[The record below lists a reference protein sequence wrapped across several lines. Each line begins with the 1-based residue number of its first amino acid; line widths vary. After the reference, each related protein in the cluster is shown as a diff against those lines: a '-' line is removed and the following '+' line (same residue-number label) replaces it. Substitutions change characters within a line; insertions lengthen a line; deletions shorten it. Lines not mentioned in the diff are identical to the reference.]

1 MTAETTTVPMGAA
14 YRDPSRP
21 IDHRVDDLLDRMT
34 LREKVAQLGSAWVF
48 EILSGDIVAAGRI
61 MELFPD
67 GLGQVTRVSGASGY
81 TPEVAARVTNQIQR
95 QLVEE
100 TRLGIPAMVHEEIC
114 SGMMGRGF
122 TVFPQAIGVA
132 STFDPALNEAIAD
145 VIREQMRSVG
155 SHQGLSPVLDVC
167 RDPRWGRTEETY
179 GEDPYLV
186 ARMGGAFV
194 TGLQGPDLSDGV
206 VATAKHFVGY
216 GASEGGMNWAPVH
229 VGDRELREV
238 FLHPF
243 EAAVKEQ
250 GLRSVMNAYHEL
262 DGVPCAANG
271 ELMNGVLRD
280 EWGFEGT
287 VVSDYFSINQL
298 DVYHG
303 VASGK
308 PEAAAMG
315 LGAGID
321 VELPSTDCFGDA
333 ILEALRDGLVDPSAI
348 DAAVRR
354 TLELKFE
361 LGLFENPYVDEGAA
375 GPAVDTDGHR
385 NLASVV
391 ASRSLVLLK
400 NDGVLPV
407 DASVGTI
414 AVIGPNADVARN
426 LYGDYSY
433 PAHIESLREMHR
445 SSNVFGIPIP
455 DDLDITETELS
466 SPSVLEAL
474 RSRFGGAVRFARGC
488 EVNDDDRSGF
498 AEAVDLAALADVV
511 ILVVGDKAGLTD
523 DCTSGE
529 SRDRSSLDLPGVQE
543 ELARLVL
550 ETGTPVVTVMVVG
563 RPCGSESL
571 HERSSA
577 VLVAWLPGQEGADAI
592 AHAIAGAVNP
602 GGKLPMSFPR
612 SVGQLPVF
620 YGHKVSGG
628 RSHWKGDYVDG
639 PTSPLY
645 PFGYGLSFT
654 SFDVHDVVLETPVA
668 GVGDTIIVSASV
680 TNTGEVPGDEV
691 VQVYV
696 ADPVATVT
704 RPIIELKGFLRLM
717 VDAMQTERVRFE
729 IPVAQLGFYDA
740 ALRYVVEAG
749 AIDVFVGTSA
759 VDLIPAGRVVI
770 EGGGP
775 VDKAFNGSAS
785 VV

>member
-1 MTAETTTVPMGAA
+1 MTAETTTVPIGAS
-14 YRDPSRP
+14 YRDTSLP
-21 IDHRVDDLLDRMT
+21 IDRRVDDLLDRMT
-34 LREKVAQLGSAWVF
+34 IREKIAQLGSAWVF
-48 EILSGDIVAAGRI
+48 EILSDTIVPTGRI
-61 MELFPD
+61 IELFPD
-67 GLGQVTRVSGASGY
+67 GLGQVTRVAGASSY
-81 TPEVAARVTNQIQR
+81 TPEIAARVANQIQR

-100 TRLGIPAMVHEEIC
+100 TRLGIPAIVHEEIC

-132 STFDPALNEAIAD
+132 STFDPELNEAIAD
-145 VIREQMRSVG
+145 VIREQMRHVG
-155 SHQGLSPVLDVC
+155 AHQGLSPVLDVC

-186 ARMGGAFV
+186 ARMGNAFV
-194 TGLQGPDLSDGV
+194 AGLQGSDLSDGV

-229 VGDRELREV
+229 VGNRELREV

-243 EAAVKEQ
+243 EAAVKER
-250 GLRSVMNAYHEL
+250 GLRSVMNGYHEL
-262 DGVPCAANG
+262 DGVPCAANSD
-271 ELMNGVLRD
+271 LMNGVLRD
-280 EWGFEGT
+280 EWGFGGT
-287 VVSDYFSINQL
+287 VVSDYFSVNQL
-298 DVYHG
+298 DIYHG

-308 PEAAAMG
+308 AEAAAMG

-321 VELPSTDCFGDA
+321 AELPSTDCFGDA
-333 ILEALRDGLVDPSAI
+333 LVEALRDGLVDSAAI
-348 DAAVRR
+348 DAAARR

-361 LGLFENPYVDEGAA
+361 LGLFENPYVDEVVA
-375 GPAVDTDGHR
+375 GSAVDTDRHR
-385 NLASVV
+385 ALASLV
-391 ASRSLVLLK
+391 AARSLVLLR
-400 NDGVLPV
+400 NDGALPV

-433 PAHIESLREMHR
+433 PAHVESLREMHR
-445 SSNVFGIPIP
+445 SSNVFDIPIP
-455 DDLDITETELS
+455 DDLDLREADVS

-474 RSRFGGAVRFARGC
+474 RSRFGVAVRFARGC
-488 EVNDDDRSGF
+488 GVDDDDRSGF
-498 AEAVDLAALADVV
+498 AEAVELAAEADVV

-550 ETGTPVVTVMVVG
+550 DTGTPVVTVMVVG
-563 RPCGSESL
+563 RPCGSVSL

-577 VLVAWLPGQEGADAI
+577 VLVAWLPGQEGANAVAD
-592 AHAIAGAVNP
+592 AIAGAVNP

-645 PFGYGLSFT
+645 PFGHGLSFT
-654 SFDVHDVVLETPVA
+654 SFDIHDVVLETPVV
-668 GVGDTIIVSASV
+668 GVGDTIVVSASL
-680 TNTGEVPGDEV
+680 TNTGDVAGDEV
-691 VQVYV
+691 LQVYIS
-696 ADPVATVT
+696 DPVATLT
-704 RPIIELKGFLRLM
+704 RPVIELKAFLRVT
-717 VDAMQTERVRFE
+717 VDPMDTVTARFE
-729 IPVAQLGFYDA
+729 IPVAQVGFYDA
-740 ALRYVVEAG
+740 SLQYVVEQG
-749 AIDVFVGTSA
+749 AIDILVGTSA
-759 VDLIPAGRVVI
+759 ADLIPAGRVVI

-775 VDKAFNGSAS
+775 VNKAFDGSAWI
-785 VV
+785 V